1 MEHFQYFCIKSKL
14 LGDSELV
21 KQNPIYAQ
29 ANFHVWHFSV
39 PFFAVL
45 KNVSLPHRSGLCS
58 KPGMTEGLTLQTLMA
73 LTQWIYE
80 ITV

>member
-45 KNVSLPHRSGLCS
+45 KDVSLPHRSGWRS
-58 KPGMTEGLTLQTLMA
+58 KLGVTEGLTLQISMA
-73 LTQWIYE
+73 LTQQIYG